1 MKSTHARMT
10 FKEKCYQVLEHQWRE
25 TFVVVPRPQTFF
37 LGSLKETRFILHN
50 LPFTDFPACP
60 IALIGDRSGRISP
73 LISIPEDSST
83 PDEQSMGLRLCLDK
97 YLLLAD
103 VGVSCTVG
111 KGFIGDMFGL
121 DMVLAVECLC
131 LTACLGVDWSDTGLE
146 VT

>member
-1 MKSTHARMT
+1 MLSSTRT
-10 FKEKCYQVLEHQWRE
+10 SVTRNVCCR
-25 TFVVVPRPQTFF
+25 TQTPDIF
-37 LGSLKETRFILHN
+37 LVSLKETRFILPVHN